1 MSPCLPRVSRDL
13 HPVIDLSRLND
24 HLVIPRFK
32 METQASVQ
40 ASIRENEWTVSID
53 IQDAYLHVPMARSVR
68 KYLRFMVNGRVYQFT
83 CLPFSLATSPW
94 EFTKLLR
101 PVVQLLQAQGIKLH
115 VYLDDWLIRA
125 SSAVQARTHADLI
138 LQVLQHLGWVIN
150 FCKSNFVP
158 SQQFDFIGMQ
168 FNTCAYTVAPLPKM
182 RIKIQNTLDHW
193 RSHPLISAWD
203 LHRLWGMLTFMA
215 TLVPRGRLRLRPI
228 QWWASE
234 VWCQETGSWSDRIS
248 VTPTIRH
255 QVAWWAS
262 PAVLQGVSLSALE
275 TEITLFTDAS
285 SHGWGTQLG
294 SRTLQGTWSPQQAS
308 QHINLLRD
316 GSSVSECNSVPAST
330 QVSGSAPDVRQ
341 RRGCFVHQQG
351 RRDQIVQTDPPDD
364 SALEILRPE
373 GHQTSACSSSRITQ
387 HPGRHS
393 VASGPDSCDGMGHQW
408 PASSFG
414 VLRMENTSDR
424 SVRNFCQQEAA
435 CLRITISGPEGQ
447 IRRCDVSTVVR
458 DGNGVR
464 LPTIQDAAGCPQQD
478 PQVSQPVSDLN
489 SSTPDVSIM
498 DAGAIRAV
506 SLSSNTT
513 GRASTSYSRS
523 SAAKRSRREKT
534 LPTLKSTRLATL
546 KGLFVKLGYSRHV
559 AERMSTNLR
568 PSSIGCYESHWS
580 RFVEYCRRNHLK
592 VFEVDSRIFTCLRM
606 SATHRPL

>member
-1 MSPCLPRVSRDL
+1 
-13 HPVIDLSRLND
+13 
-24 HLVIPRFK
+24 
-32 METQASVQ
+32 METQASVR

-53 IQDAYLHVPMARSVR
+53 IQDTYPHVPMARSVR
-68 KYLRFMVNGRVYQFT
+68 KYLRFMVNGCVYQFT
-83 CLPFSLATSPW
+83 CLPFGLATSPR

-101 PVVQLLQAQGIKLH
+101 PVVQLLRLQGIKLH

-125 SSAVQARTHADLI
+125 SYAVQARTHADLV

-150 FCKSNFVP
+150 FSKSDLVP

-168 FNTCAYTVAPLPKM
+168 FNTCAYTVAPLPKI
-182 RIKIQNTLDHW
+182 RFKIQNTLDHW
-193 RSHPLISAWD
+193 RSHPLISARD
-203 LHRLWGMLTFMA
+203 LHRLLGMLTFMA

-248 VTPTIRH
+248 ATPTILH

-285 SHGWGTQLG
+285 SHGWGAQLG
-294 SRTLQGTWSPQQAS
+294 SRTLQGTWSPQQES
-308 QHINLLRD
+308 QHINLLEMEAVFLSVTRFLPQLKSRVVRLMCD
-316 GSSVSECNSVPAST
+316 NAVVVTYINKEGGTKSFRLTRLTIRLLKFCDRKGIRLVPVHLPGSRNIQADALSRVGQTLATEWAINGQLLHAVFST
-330 QVSGSAPDVRQ
+330 WG
-341 RRGCFVHQQG
+341 
-351 RRDQIVQTDPPDD
+351 
-364 SALEILRPE
+364 
-373 GHQTSACSSSRITQ
+373 
-387 HPGRHS
+387 
-393 VASGPDSCDGMGHQW
+393 
-408 PASSFG
+408 
-414 VLRMENTSDR
+414 NTGDR

-435 CLRITISGPEGQ
+435 CLRITIFGPEGQ

-464 LPTIQDAAGCPQQD
+464 LTTIQDAAGCPQQD
-478 PQVSQPVSDLN
+478 PQVSQPVGDLN

-523 SAAKRSRREKT
+523 SAAKRSHRDKT

-546 KGLFVKLGYSRHV
+546 KGLFVELGYSQRV
-559 AERMSTNLR
+559 AECMSTNLR

-580 RFVEYCRRNHLK
+580 RFAEYCRRKHLK
-592 VFEVDSRIFTCLRM
+592 QHAIFADIVPFSLTLGCSKYELRYWNQCNM
-606 SATHRPL
+606 